1 MLSTRT
7 DDFWIRIIYIVSV
20 LVSAA
25 VAFLILGPRPDGI
38 EGALDVTSLPKVN
51 AFLNGLTGIFLFYGY
66 VLIINK
72 KRQAHKNVMLLSFA
86 SSTAFLISYII
97 YHWFKSGPKE
107 YIGNLPI
114 LYYFIL
120 ISHIILAAII
130 IPLAL
135 ITLYRGWNDHI
146 GKHRK
151 IAKITLPVWMYVS
164 ISGVIIYYMLYW

>member
-1 MLSTRT
+1 ML
-7 DDFWIRIIYIVSV
+7 IRNVLTSCIAHKIIYIVSV

-38 EGALDVTSLPKVN
+38 EGALDVTILPKVN
-51 AFLNGLTGIFLFYGY
+51 AIFNGLTGIFLLVGY

-107 YIGNLPI
+107 YIGSLPVF
-114 LYYFIL
+114 YYFIL
-120 ISHIILAAII
+120 ILT
-130 IPLAL
+130 IPLQ
-135 ITLYRGWNDHI
+135 
-146 GKHRK
+146 KVFE
-151 IAKITLPVWMYVS
+151 PF
-164 ISGVIIYYMLYW
+164 